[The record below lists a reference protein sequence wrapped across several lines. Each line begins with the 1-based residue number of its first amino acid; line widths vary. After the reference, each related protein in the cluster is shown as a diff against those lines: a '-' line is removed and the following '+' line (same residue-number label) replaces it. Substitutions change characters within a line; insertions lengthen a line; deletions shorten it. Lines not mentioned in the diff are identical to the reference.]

1 MVSASAYALTG
12 RTGTEMYGTAFWP
25 TVTYR
30 RTNTVDQGACFFEH
44 SYVGFAES
52 NVLPHLL
59 YLRIRN
65 TTLLKRMASV
75 EFRTL
80 GHTTVAHSKSF
91 LPDSREIPSWHSC
104 RQARPRG
111 TQHQLQSLPGN
122 RKQVVQRFR
131 APATVKAKRSHF
143 VVMKNSHTM
152 AELLRWLASSS
163 DTDWIMK
170 ERF

>member
-1 MVSASAYALTG
+1 
-12 RTGTEMYGTAFWP
+12 MYGTAFWP
-25 TVTYR
+25 SVTYR
-30 RTNTVDQGACFFEH
+30 RTNTVHQGARFFEH
-44 SYVGFAES
+44 SYVCFAVS

-65 TTLLKRMASV
+65 TTLLKRMASA
-75 EFRTL
+75 EFSTS
-80 GHTTVAHSKSF
+80 GHANVPHSKNF

-104 RQARPRG
+104 RQARLRG
-111 TQHQLQSLPGN
+111 MQHRLQSLPGN
-122 RKQVVQRFR
+122 RNQVVQRYR
-131 APATVKAKRSHF
+131 ALATVKAKRSQF
-143 VVMKNSHTM
+143 VMMKNSHTM